1 MHHRL
6 SFNSKLER
14 FIVLGH
20 FCRQLTLELSSTSK
34 GAATIETP
42 PCAGDTAGSE
52 TGSAGLLAVCGA
64 GSAMSEVIVWASLL
78 RDIPHMIVCAVQNEP
93 RSLAAQTV
101 VGCSVERLLKQRKW
115 LILFYTRI
123 EVGFRVLA
131 PTTMTGSAGS
141 ENGG

>member
-14 FIVLGH
+14 FMVLGH

-34 GAATIETP
+34 GAAAIETP

-52 TGSAGLLAVCGA
+52 TGSAGLLALCGA

-78 RDIPHMIVCAVQNEP
+78 RED
-93 RSLAAQTV
+93 
-101 VGCSVERLLKQRKW
+101 VEGRLFACWMGILKP
-115 LILFYTRI
+115 L
-123 EVGFRVLA
+123 
-131 PTTMTGSAGS
+131 
-141 ENGG
+141 NGGSSGFIFLI